1 MTQNRQPLSPQ
12 RRAQGRKSRDPK
24 SGSRRG
30 SCGQRARAPLTG
42 FRASPPRQATADI
55 QSFARLAGIEA
66 VVRGIALSAYPLV
79 MYRAWDSAATVAQ
92 LYFLVGVISLL
103 TSLSLPMV
111 ARHIPRRMIYGFGAA
126 LYICSASI
134 AMLGGKAVTLALL
147 CHTMAT
153 SMVFVCFNAY
163 VLDHV
168 DKSRFGR
175 LESLRLLYGGLGWTV
190 GPVLG
195 VWLLQ
200 FWAGAP
206 FVIVG
211 IAAVVLLMTFWR
223 LRLGDGRVIA
233 LTRKNTASPLPYLRR
248 FAAQPRLVAG
258 WLFTVIRS
266 CGWWVYHVYIGIF
279 AVQNGLGEQTGGI
292 ATSLANMGLFLAPLM
307 LRWMQQHSVRAAVRT
322 GFFAASLCFVL
333 ASVFSPWPWSTVAL
347 LVLGS
352 YFLVLLDIC
361 GGLPFMMAVKPS
373 QRTEMSAVYSSF
385 RDVSS
390 ILTPALVWVVLQFSP
405 LAGVFAAVGVALMG
419 AWAMAGR
426 LHPRLGVPA
435 TRRVRSPGRPSHEA
449 H

>member
-1 MTQNRQPLSPQ
+1 MH
-12 RRAQGRKSRDPK
+12 
-24 SGSRRG
+24 
-30 SCGQRARAPLTG
+30 
-42 FRASPPRQATADI
+42 
-55 QSFARLAGIEA
+55 SFALLAGIEA
-66 VVRGIALSAYPLV
+66 VVRGIALSVYPLV

-92 LYFLVGVISLL
+92 LYFLVGVVSLL
-103 TSLSLPMV
+103 TSLALPLV
-111 ARHIPRRMIYGFGAA
+111 ARRIPRPLIYAIGAA
-126 LYICSASI
+126 LYISSACI
-134 AMLGGKAVTLALL
+134 AMFGGKAVTLALL

-168 DKSRFGR
+168 DKSHFGR
-175 LESLRLLYGGLGWTV
+175 LESVRLLYGGLGWTV

-206 FVIVG
+206 FAIVG
-211 IAAVVLLMTFWR
+211 VAAAALLVTFWR

-233 LTRKNTASPLPYLRR
+233 LTRKSTASPLLYLRH
-248 FAAQPRLVAG
+248 FVAQPRLVAG

-307 LRWMQQHSVRAAVRT
+307 LRWMQRHTVRKAVRT
-322 GFFAASLCFVL
+322 GFLVSACCFIL
-333 ASVFSPWPWSTVAL
+333 GTVFSPFPWVTVAL

-361 GGLPFMMAVKPS
+361 GGLPFLMSVKPS

-385 RDVSS
+385 RDVSG
-390 ILTPALVWVVLQFSP
+390 ILSPALVWLVLQFAP
-405 LAGVFAAVGVALMG
+405 VAGVFAAVGLALLG
-419 AWAMAGR
+419 AWAVAGQ
-426 LHPRLGVPA
+426 LHPQLGVPGA
-435 TRRVRSPGRPSHEA
+435 KRMRSRPGVSTGAR
-449 H
+449 

>member
-1 MTQNRQPLSPQ
+1 MTGSP
-12 RRAQGRKSRDPK
+12 
-24 SGSRRG
+24 GS
-30 SCGQRARAPLTG
+30 PT
-42 FRASPPRQATADI
+42 RQATAGI
-55 QSFARLAGIEA
+55 HSFARLAGIEA
-66 VVRGIALSAYPLV
+66 VVRGIALTVYPLV
-79 MYRAWDSAATVAQ
+79 MYRAWNSAATVAQ
-92 LYFLVGVISLL
+92 LYFLVGVVSLL
-103 TSLSLPMV
+103 TSLALPMITRRV
-111 ARHIPRRMIYGFGAA
+111 PRPMVYGFGAA

-134 AMLGGKAVTLALL
+134 AMFGGKAVTLALL

-153 SMVFVCFNAY
+153 SLVFVCFNAY

-168 DKSRFGR
+168 EKSHFGR
-175 LESLRLLYGGLGWTV
+175 LESMRLLYGGLGWTI

-211 IAAVVLLMTFWR
+211 VAAAALLVTFWR
-223 LRLGDGRVIA
+223 LRLGEGRVIA
-233 LTRKNTASPLPYLRR
+233 LTRKSTASPLLYLRR

-307 LRWMQQHSVRAAVRT
+307 LRWMQHHSVRAAVRT

-405 LAGVFAAVGVALMG
+405 LAGVFAAVGVALLA
-419 AWAMAGR
+419 AWAVAGR

-435 TRRVRSPGRPSHEA
+435 TRRVRSPGRPSQQA